1 MNIALALSVICGL
14 FIIAGIFG
22 SGRLARHKVTALM
35 AIGAAFALARNV
47 LDHNQ
52 VWSGVAA
59 LGLILLAGAT
69 VSYYREA
76 RKTEATR

>member
-1 MNIALALSVICGL
+1 MNVTLAFSVIGSL

-22 SGRLARHKVTALM
+22 SGRIARHKVTGLV

-52 VWSGVAA
+52 FWSGVAA
-59 LGLILLAGAT
+59 LGLVLLAGAT

-76 RKTEATR
+76 RKAGDAR